1 VILKKGDG
9 EMRNSVFIFLI
20 SMILLPATNAVLTDD
35 QLLTEVQETT
45 FSYFWDFAYPTS
57 GLIREGLNHPSHY
70 CATGGTGMGMMTIV
84 VGVERGFVTRAAAAT
99 RLLTMLSFLEDNTT
113 RYHGAWPHWFN
124 GSTGA
129 TIPFSPNDNGGDLVE
144 TSYLIEGMLIVRQYF
159 DGADA
164 TETEIRTRINRMWEA
179 VEWDWYLNGTDTL
192 YWHWSADKGWIMNM
206 PIRGFNETMIAYIL
220 AIASPT
226 YPIPASCYYDGWASG
241 GYANGKE
248 FYGNRLWVG
257 SDYGGPL
264 FFTHYSFLGFDP
276 RNKRDDYCDYSELSR
291 NIALTHQAY
300 SIDNPLGF
308 EGYGANCWGLTA
320 STNPWGYSAQSP
332 TNDNGTITP
341 TAAISSMPF
350 TPVESMLALRH
361 YYEDFGSSLWWT
373 YGFRDAFNLSENPDW
388 YSSTFLAID
397 QGTIAPMIENYRT
410 GLCWDLFMSN
420 VEIQPALDAIGWAT
434 GSGAGLKVKYY
445 EGSWSS
451 VPDFGTLTP
460 VFEDVASIPTAKIRN
475 INDNYGLRFR
485 GFIAIDQPG
494 TYTFYTNS
502 DDGSNLYIDG
512 VHVVDNDGLHGA
524 QERSGTISL
533 TAGKHLIKVDFIEA
547 TGGAL
552 LEASYAGPGVTK
564 QIIPVNVLFRCN
576 LTGDINNDCYVDIT
590 DLRIMAA
597 DWLNDYTF
605 ADFAEMAE
613 SWLE

>member
-1 VILKKGDG
+1 
-9 EMRNSVFIFLI
+9 MRSPVFIFLI
-20 SMILLPATNAVLTDD
+20 SMILSPVTNAVLTDD

-45 FSYFWDFAYPTS
+45 FSYFWDFAHPVS
-57 GLIREGLNHPSHY
+57 GLSREGLTHWSEI
-70 CATGGTGMGMMTIV
+70 CTSGGTGMGMMTIV
-84 VGVERGFVTRAAAAT
+84 VGVERGFVTRTAAAA
-99 RLLTMLSFLEDNTT
+99 RLLTMLSFLEDDVT

-129 TIPFSPNDNGGDLVE
+129 TIPFSTNDNGADLVE
-144 TSYLIEGMLIVRQYF
+144 TSYLIEGMLTVRQYF

-164 TETEIRTRINRMWEA
+164 TETEIRTRINRMWED
-179 VEWDWYLNGTDTL
+179 VEWDWFLNGTDTL
-192 YWHWSADKGWIMNM
+192 YWHWSPDKGWIMNM

-226 YPIPASCYYDGWASG
+226 HSIPASCYYDGWASG

-257 SDYGGPL
+257 SNYGGPL

-276 RNKRDDYCDYSELSR
+276 RNKRDNYCDYFQLSR

-308 EGYGANCWGLTA
+308 VGYGANCWGLTA

-341 TAAISSMPF
+341 TAAISSIPF
-350 TPVESMLALRH
+350 TPTESMLALRH
-361 YYEDFGSSLWWT
+361 FYEDLPSLWWT

-388 YSSTFLAID
+388 YSGTFLAID
-397 QGTIAPMIENYRT
+397 QGPIVVMIENYRT

-420 VEIQPALDAIGWAT
+420 PEIQPMLDSIGWAT
-434 GSGAGLKVKYY
+434 VSGAGLTVKYY
-445 EGSWSS
+445 EGVWTL
-451 VPDFGTLTP
+451 VPDFDTLTP
-460 VFEDVASIPTAKIRN
+460 VFEDVASIPTASIRN
-475 INDNYGLRFR
+475 IDEYYGLRFS
-485 GFIAIDQPG
+485 GYISIDTAG
-494 TYTFYTNS
+494 VYTFYTSS
-502 DDGSNLYIDG
+502 DDGSKLYING
-512 VHVVDNDGLHGA
+512 ALVVNNDGLHGS
-524 QERSGTISL
+524 QERSGSISL
-533 TAGKHLIKVDFIEA
+533 TAGMHAITVDFFEA

-552 LEASYAGPGVTK
+552 LEASYAGPGITK
-564 QIIPVNVLFRCN
+564 QKIPVNVLFQCN
-576 LTGDINNDCYVDIT
+576 LPGDINNDCHVDIT

-605 ADFAEMAE
+605 VDFAEMAG

>member
-1 VILKKGDG
+1 MRSSIFIL
-9 EMRNSVFIFLI
+9 LI
-20 SMILLPATNAVLTDD
+20 SMILLPVTNAALTDD

-45 FSYFWDFAYPTS
+45 FSYFWDFAHSVS
-57 GLIREGLNHPSHY
+57 GLSREGLLHGSNVCTS
-70 CATGGTGMGMMTIV
+70 GGTGMGMMTIV
-84 VGVERGFVTRAAAAT
+84 VGVERGFVTRSAAAG

-144 TSYLIEGMLIVRQYF
+144 TSYLIEGMLTVRQYF
-159 DGADA
+159 DGGDA
-164 TETEIRTRINRMWEA
+164 TETEIRTRIDRMWEA

-226 YPIPASCYYDGWASG
+226 HPIPASCYYDGWAANSG
-241 GYANGKE
+241 YVNGKE

-308 EGYGANCWGLTA
+308 DGYGANCWGLTA

-373 YGFRDAFNLSENPDW
+373 YGFRDAFNLSESPDW
-388 YSSTFLAID
+388 YSGTFLAID
-397 QGTIAPMIENYRT
+397 QGTITPMIENYRT
-410 GLCWDLFMSN
+410 GLCWDLFMSSP
-420 VEIQPALDAIGWAT
+420 EIQPALDDIGWAT

-451 VPDFGTLTP
+451 VPDFAALTP
-460 VFEDVASIPTAKIRN
+460 IFEDVASTPTASIRN
-475 INDNYGLRFR
+475 RNDDYGLRFR
-485 GFIAIDQPG
+485 GYIYIDQPG

-502 DDGSNLYIDG
+502 DDGSMLYIDG
-512 VHVVDNDGLHGA
+512 VLVVDNDGLHGA

-533 TAGKHLIKVDFIEA
+533 TASKHLIKVDFIEA
-547 TGGAL
+547 AGGAL

-564 QIIPVNVLFRCN
+564 QKIPVNVLFQCN
-576 LTGDINNDCYVDIT
+576 LDGDINNDCYVDMT

-605 ADFAEMAE
+605 VDFAEMAD